1 MQASAAA
8 VGDDLL
14 IRLSA
19 TETLTLAG
27 ASEDAL
33 STDTVTTL
41 NAEGADTT
49 TNPAPFY
56 FFFEYDE
63 DTGAFVPTG
72 TQNAGSDEAEDL
84 VETLDGND
92 LLRGFGGNDTLDGGA
107 GNDTLDGG
115 AGDDVFRIAP
125 GDGSDTITDFNA
137 DTDRL
142 EFTDGL
148 FANLEAV
155 QASAAAVG
163 DDLLI
168 RLSATE
174 TLTLAGAS
182 EDALS
187 TDTVTTLNAEGADTT
202 TNPAPFYFFFEYD
215 EDTGAFV
222 PTGTQNAGSDE
233 AEDLVETLDGNDLL
247 RGFGGNDTLDGG
259 AGNDTLDGG
268 AGDDVFRIAPGDGSD
283 TITDF
288 NADTDR
294 LEFTDGLFAN
304 LEAVQASA
312 AAVGDDLLIRLSAT
326 ETLTLAGASEDALS
340 TDTVTTLN
348 AEGADTTTNPAPFY
362 FFFEYD
368 EDTGAFVPTGTQ
380 NAGSDEAE
388 DLVETLDGNDLL
400 RGFGG
405 NDTLDGGAGND
416 TLDGGA
422 GDDVFRIAPGDGSD
436 TITDFNADTDRLEF
450 TDGLFAN
457 LEAVQASA
465 AAVGDDLLIR
475 LSATETLTL
484 AGASEDALSTDT
496 VTTLNAEGADTTT
509 NPAPFYFFFEYD
521 EDTGAFVPTG
531 TQNAG
536 SDEAEDLVETLDG
549 NDLLRGF
556 GGNDTLDGGAGNDTL
571 DGGAGDDV
579 FRIAPGDGSDT
590 ITDFNAD
597 TDRLEFTDGLF
608 ANLEAV
614 QASAAAVGDD
624 LLIRLSA
631 TETLTLA
638 GASEDALST
647 DTVTTLNA
655 EGADT
660 TTNPA
665 PFYFFFEYD
674 EDTGA
679 FVPTGTQNAGSDEA
693 EDLVETLDGN
703 DLLRGFGGND
713 TLDGGAGNDTLD
725 GGAGDDV
732 FRIAPGDG
740 SDTITDFNADT
751 DRLEFTDGLF
761 ANLEAVQ
768 ASAAAVG
775 DDLLIRLSATETLT
789 LAGASEDALSTDTVT
804 TLNAEGADTTTVT
817 RRRVI
822 WRVTATSSMP
832 GARPWA
838 RLRWRC
844 SMMPAVVMRRACR
857 KHWRW
862 PTPLP
867 ISWPAV
873 VRTIPMW
880 AGPERRWGPTWL
892 PPSVRPLGRR
902 RISPRRSSTSCART
916 ARAQPLTPLKTLALI
931 LTTRCI
937 LTSIRVWWPMGCF
950 RRRPGRGLTA
960 TATPWWTLLRATTT
974 LRWRAVTGPRSRCLP
989 STPMPV
995 CCPAH
1000 GL

>member
-1 MQASAAA
+1 MRATAAA

-19 TETLTLAG
+19 TETLTLEG
-27 ASEDAL
+27 ATLDDL

-41 NAEGADTT
+41 DILGEDTT

-368 EDTGAFVPTGTQ
+368 EDTGAC
-380 NAGSDEAE
+380 
-388 DLVETLDGNDLL
+388 
-400 RGFGG
+400 RGRGHHHQP
-405 NDTLDGGAGND
+405 GAAFPQGPRM
-416 TLDGGA
+416 L
-422 GDDVFRIAPGDGSD
+422 
-436 TITDFNADTDRLEF
+436 
-450 TDGLFAN
+450 
-457 LEAVQASA
+457 A
-465 AAVGDDLLIR
+465 A
-475 LSATETLTL
+475 
-484 AGASEDALSTDT
+484 
-496 VTTLNAEGADTTT
+496 
-509 NPAPFYFFFEYD
+509 
-521 EDTGAFVPTG
+521 
-531 TQNAG
+531 
-536 SDEAEDLVETLDG
+536 
-549 NDLLRGF
+549 
-556 GGNDTLDGGAGNDTL
+556 
-571 DGGAGDDV
+571 
-579 FRIAPGDGSDT
+579 
-590 ITDFNAD
+590 
-597 TDRLEFTDGLF
+597 
-608 ANLEAV
+608 
-614 QASAAAVGDD
+614 
-624 LLIRLSA
+624 
-631 TETLTLA
+631 
-638 GASEDALST
+638 
-647 DTVTTLNA
+647 
-655 EGADT
+655 
-660 TTNPA
+660 
-665 PFYFFFEYD
+665 
-674 EDTGA
+674 
-679 FVPTGTQNAGSDEA
+679 
-693 EDLVETLDGN
+693 
-703 DLLRGFGGND
+703 
-713 TLDGGAGNDTLD
+713 
-725 GGAGDDV
+725 
-732 FRIAPGDG
+732 
-740 SDTITDFNADT
+740 
-751 DRLEFTDGLF
+751 
-761 ANLEAVQ
+761 
-768 ASAAAVG
+768 
-775 DDLLIRLSATETLT
+775 
-789 LAGASEDALSTDTVT
+789 
-804 TLNAEGADTTTVT
+804 T
-817 RRRVI
+817 RRKTWWKPSTAMICCAALAAMTRWTAVRVMTRWTAVRGMMCSASRPGTVRTRSPTLMLTRTGLNLPTACLPI
-822 WRVTATSSMP
+822 WRP
-832 GARPWA
+832 CRHRPPRWA
-838 RLRWRC
+838 
-844 SMMPAVVMRRACR
+844 M
-857 KHWRW
+857 
-862 PTPLP
+862 
-867 ISWPAV
+867 I
-873 VRTIPMW
+873 
-880 AGPERRWGPTWL
+880 
-892 PPSVRPLGRR
+892 
-902 RISPRRSSTSCART
+902 
-916 ARAQPLTPLKTLALI
+916 
-931 LTTRCI
+931 
-937 LTSIRVWWPMGCF
+937 F
-950 RRRPGRGLTA
+950 
-960 TATPWWTLLRATTT
+960 
-974 LRWRAVTGPRSRCLP
+974 
-989 STPMPV
+989 
-995 CCPAH
+995 
-1000 GL
+1000 